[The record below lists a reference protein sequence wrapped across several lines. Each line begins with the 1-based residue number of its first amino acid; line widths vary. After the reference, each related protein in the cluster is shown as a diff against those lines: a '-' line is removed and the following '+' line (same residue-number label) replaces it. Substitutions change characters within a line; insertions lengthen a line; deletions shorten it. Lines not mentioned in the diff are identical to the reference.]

1 MPLWHFR
8 RPTAVAGLSRSE
20 VESWGVLGTLCGLN
34 FCRRVVQK
42 TTFFHL
48 DLRIE
53 FIYCFC
59 FGWWI
64 SIRAAM
70 QKKTF
75 VQIFQRWRNISL
87 FSGIA
92 RIGVI
97 NDTGLLGLQ
106 AELCQEGQMAYS
118 IVTQM
123 QCERWW
129 YLPRRDVVCK
139 HTYDSWPILALMLQC
154 NFPSRYFQASPYTF
168 ILHTCSCL
176 SKTQHRYIYICS
188 QLREN
193 VEPVYAHV
201 LDNVQT

>member
-1 MPLWHFR
+1 MIIWVANCSYFLDTLEQTHKYPCHYHPLKASNGRCWPFKKRSWKLRRSGDPVWPEFLWKRDSENNFFSFR
-8 RPTAVAGLSRSE
+8 FRIGI
-20 VESWGVLGTLCGLN
+20 
-34 FCRRVVQK
+34 
-42 TTFFHL
+42 HL
-48 DLRIE
+48 LLL
-53 FIYCFC
+53 FWLVF
-59 FGWWI
+59 

-139 HTYDSWPILALMLQC
+139 HTYDLWPILALMLQC

-176 SKTQHRYIYICS
+176 SKT
-188 QLREN
+188 
-193 VEPVYAHV
+193 
-201 LDNVQT
+201 